1 MGFLAHRRLVTKLF
15 HLRCSPKWALPARP
29 TFTIFL
35 LEFQMNTLR
44 QTLLSLIMAGTAVG
58 TFAQT
63 DAEQAQHHPVE
74 SAKKSA
80 KAPMAKPHPM
90 LQEKMAAM
98 DSNLAMMR
106 AMHARM
112 EAAKTPEERKALMA
126 DHRKAMQ
133 DGMNVMGS
141 MDAMG
146 GMKGMGGMA
155 SGDNKGGMSMDMMGY
170 NPMMEKRMDMMTSM
184 MQMMMDR
191 LPQDPAQ

>member
-1 MGFLAHRRLVTKLF
+1 
-15 HLRCSPKWALPARP
+15 
-29 TFTIFL
+29 
-35 LEFQMNTLR
+35 MNTLL
-44 QTLLSLIMAGTAVG
+44 QTLVSIIMAGAAFG

-63 DAEQAQHHPVE
+63 DAEHAQHHPVE

-80 KAPMAKPHPM
+80 KAPMAKPM

-98 DSNLAMMR
+98 DSNMAMMR

-133 DGMNVMGS
+133 DGMNMIGS

-146 GMKGMGGMA
+146 GMKDMGGMA
-155 SGDNKGGMSMDMMGY
+155 PGANKGGMSMDMMGHHR
-170 NPMMEKRMDMMTSM
+170 MMEKRMDMMTSM
-184 MQMMMDR
+184 MQMLMDR
-191 LPQDPAQ
+191 LPEDPSQ